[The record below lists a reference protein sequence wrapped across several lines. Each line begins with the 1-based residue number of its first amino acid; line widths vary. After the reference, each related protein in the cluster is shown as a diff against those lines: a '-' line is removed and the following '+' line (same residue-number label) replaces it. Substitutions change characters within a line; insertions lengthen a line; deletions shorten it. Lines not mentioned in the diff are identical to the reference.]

1 MPRKADELS
10 PLAVSHLK
18 APGFY
23 AVGVV
28 AGLYLQVLSADSRSW
43 ILRTTIGGKRR
54 EMGLGGYP
62 DIPLVDA
69 REKARRAKESI
80 ELGIDPIDERKAA
93 KSRLMAEQAKAI
105 TFKQAAAAF
114 IAAQEHGWKNAK
126 HAAQWTSTLETYAY
140 PIIGSLLVRDVDDA
154 HVLEILNPIWTT
166 KTETASRLRGRIE
179 KVLDWAIAGKYRTGP
194 NPAKWQGNLQ
204 LRLAPPSKV
213 AKVEHHAALPY
224 DVMGNFMKDLRQM
237 EGMGARALEF
247 AILTA
252 TRSGE
257 VRGATWQEIDLQ
269 KGVWIIPESR
279 MKAGKEHHVPLSG
292 EAIAL
297 LKALPTMGD
306 NPHVFPG
313 TKGQISDMTLT
324 AALRRMN
331 RSDLTAHGF
340 RSTFRDW
347 AGERTNYPREVCEH
361 ALAHQLKDK
370 AEAAYQ
376 RGSLFDKRRMMM
388 NDWAK
393 YCGKPSAKVGEVV
406 AINKGKTAA

>member
-1 MPRKADELS
+1 MPKKVKELS
-10 PLAVSHLK
+10 ALAVSRLST
-18 APGFY
+18 PGY
-23 AVGVV
+23 HAVGGI
-28 AGLYLQVLSADSRSW
+28 AGLYLQVASMNAKSW
-43 ILRTTIGGKRR
+43 IYRTTIGGKRR

-62 DIPLVDA
+62 DVTLAMARDMARDA
-69 REKARRAKESI
+69 HIRIKED
-80 ELGIDPIDERKAA
+80 GADPIEQRKQA
-93 KSRLMAEQAKAI
+93 KSKLKAEQAKAI
-105 TFKQAAAAF
+105 TFKQAA
-114 IAAQEHGWKNAK
+114 IAYITAQEHGWKNAK

-140 PIIGSLLVRDVDDA
+140 PVIGELLVGDVDDA
-154 HVLEILNPIWTT
+154 HVMQILNPIWTT

-179 KVLDWAIAGKYRTGP
+179 KVLDWAIASKFRNGP
-194 NPAKWQGNLQ
+194 NPATWKGNLDV
-204 LRLAPPSKV
+204 RLAAPSKV
-213 AKVEHHAALPY
+213 AKVQHHAALPY
-224 DVMGNFMKDLRQM
+224 DEMADFMKALRQM

-269 KGVWIIPESR
+269 KAVWVIPAER
-279 MKAGKEHHVPLSG
+279 MKAEKEHHVPLSPQ
-292 EAIAL
+292 AIVL
-297 LKALPTMGD
+297 LKALPKLGD
-306 NPHVFPG
+306 NLHVFPG

-347 AGERTNYPREVCEH
+347 AGERTSYAREVCEH

-376 RGSLFDKRRMMM
+376 RGSLFDKRCSLM

-393 YCGKPSAKVGEVV
+393 FCGTPSAKKSDNVV
-406 AINKGKTAA
+406 PINQTA